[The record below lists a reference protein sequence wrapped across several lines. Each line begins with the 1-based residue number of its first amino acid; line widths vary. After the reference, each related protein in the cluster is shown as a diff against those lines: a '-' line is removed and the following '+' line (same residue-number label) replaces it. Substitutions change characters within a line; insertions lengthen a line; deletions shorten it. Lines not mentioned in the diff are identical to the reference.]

1 MSLAYSIKEGL
12 LGFRRAKFASVA
24 STSAMAVALIL
35 IGLFWMVSSK
45 AQEVSTA
52 LQARVGEMEIFL
64 SDNADDNLGQALHR
78 RVEATRGIES
88 AEYVSRADAMQVF
101 EDDFGD
107 GSQDFFDQPF
117 LPPSIRARVTRAY
130 SNEDSLESLR
140 AQFISW
146 SRVDDAVYNKT
157 LLAQVQRNLR
167 AVTTLG
173 LVLGAMVVFASI
185 FLVANTVR
193 LTIYARRLLIRTMKL
208 VGATDSFVQRPFVVE
223 GILQGLIAAVAATV
237 VVAVVQRI
245 LMAWL
250 AGFGMEPWGLGQVFG
265 LVAGMLVLGAALGW
279 LGSFLAARRFVKR
292 VALH

>member
-1 MSLAYSIKEGL
+1 MSLAYSIKEGV

-35 IGLFWMVSSK
+35 IGLFLMVSSK

-64 SDNADDNLGQALHR
+64 SDDADDELGRALYER
-78 RVEATRGIES
+78 AVITDGVQS
-88 AEYVSRADAMQVF
+88 GEYVSREQAMAIF
-101 EDDFGD
+101 ERDFGD
-107 GSQDFFDQPF
+107 GSQDFFDEPF
-117 LPPSIRARVTRAY
+117 LPPSIRVRVDQAY
-130 SNEDSLESLR
+130 SNTDSLESLK
-140 AQFISW
+140 AQFKSW
-146 SRVDDAVYNKT
+146 SQVDDAVYNKT

-167 AVTTLG
+167 AITSMGLLLG
-173 LVLGAMVVFASI
+173 SLVVLASI

-223 GILQGLIAAVAATV
+223 GILQGLIAAVVAMG
-237 VVAVVQRI
+237 VVAVVQR
-245 LMAWL
+245 MMSQWL
-250 AGFGMEPWGLGQVFG
+250 EGFG
-265 LVAGMLVLGAALGW
+265 LVSYSGSEAIVLFVAMLFLGAVLGW
-279 LGSFLAARRFVKR
+279 IGSFLAARRFVKK

>member
-1 MSLAYSIKEGL
+1 MSLAYSIKEGV
-12 LGFRRAKFASVA
+12 LGLRRAKFASVA

-35 IGLFWMVSSK
+35 IGLFMMVSSK

-64 SDNADDNLGQALHR
+64 SDNADDELGNALHQR
-78 RVEATRGIES
+78 AMLIDGVQS
-88 AEYVSRADAMQVF
+88 AEYVSRNEAMQIF
-101 EDDFGD
+101 ERDFGD

-117 LPPSIRARVTRAY
+117 LPPSIRVRATQSY
-130 SNEDSLESLR
+130 SNEDSLESLV
-140 AQFISW
+140 ATFKGWPQ
-146 SRVDDAVYNKT
+146 VDDAVYNKS

-167 AVTTLG
+167 AITSMGLLLG
-173 LVLGAMVVFASI
+173 SMVVLASI

-223 GILQGLIAAVAATV
+223 GILQGLIAAIVATG
-237 VVAVVQRI
+237 VVAVVQRMI
-245 LMAWL
+245 SRWL
-250 AGFGMEPWGLGQVFG
+250 ADFG
-265 LVAGMLVLGAALGW
+265 LVSYSGRDMFTLVLGMLVLGAVLGW
-279 LGSFLAARRFVKR
+279 LGSFLAARRFIKK